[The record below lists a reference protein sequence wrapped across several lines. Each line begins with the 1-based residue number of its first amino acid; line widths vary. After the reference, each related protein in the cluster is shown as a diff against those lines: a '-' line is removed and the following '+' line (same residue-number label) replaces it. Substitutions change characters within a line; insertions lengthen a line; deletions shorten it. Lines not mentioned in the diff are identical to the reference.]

1 VTTVD
6 VLLPHFGRLDVVQE
20 TISSVLAQEDS
31 SWRLTVVDD
40 GADDALA
47 SWCASL
53 CESRLRYLRN
63 PRRLGINRNFQKC
76 VSLVRHDLAV
86 IIGSDD
92 VMLPSYVETVRRVH
106 AAHPTAA
113 VIQPGVEVIDENG
126 RSAGGLVDWSKRWIY
141 SPRVRTTTELRGEAL
156 AASLLRGNWLYFP
169 SLCWRAEPLRR
180 IGFREGLHVVQDL
193 ALVLDLVLAGESLVV
208 EPRVCFQY
216 RRHRASVSSALAA
229 DGRRFVEEQAFF
241 LESAERMERNHW
253 HRAARVAR
261 RHVSSRLNA
270 LSLLPAAVRRRRA
283 DAVRALGRH
292 ILGRPGGPRAV

>member
-20 TISSVLAQEDS
+20 TISSVLSQEDPA
-31 SWRLTVVDD
+31 WRLTVVDD

-47 SWCASL
+47 SWCAGL
-53 CESRLRYLRN
+53 RESRVRYLRN
-63 PRRLGINRNFQKC
+63 PRNLGINRNFQKC

-92 VMLPSYVETVRRVH
+92 VMLPSYIGTVRRVH

-126 RSAGGLVDWSKRWIY
+126 RAAGGLVDWSKRWIY

-169 SLCWRAEPLRR
+169 SLCWRAGPLRR
-180 IGFREGLHVVQDL
+180 VGFRDGLHVVQDL
-193 ALVLDLVLAGESLVV
+193 ALVLDLVVEDESLVV
-208 EPRVCFQY
+208 DPQVCFRY
-216 RRHRASVSSALAA
+216 RRHRSSVSSARAL
-229 DGRRFVEEQAFF
+229 DGSRFVEERRFF
-241 LESAERMERNHW
+241 RDEAARMGAHGW
-253 HRAARVAR
+253 QRAARAAR
-261 RHVSSRLNA
+261 RHYASRLNA
-270 LSLLPAAVRRRRA
+270 LSLLPVALRHRRSVGA
-283 DAVRALGRH
+283 RALTRH
-292 ILGRPGGPRAV
+292 VLGM